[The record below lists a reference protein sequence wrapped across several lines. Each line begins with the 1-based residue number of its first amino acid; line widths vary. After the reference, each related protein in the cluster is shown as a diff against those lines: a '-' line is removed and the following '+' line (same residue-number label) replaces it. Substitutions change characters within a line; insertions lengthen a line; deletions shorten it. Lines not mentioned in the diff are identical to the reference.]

1 LKEAKG
7 RISAH
12 EFKFKKKLNK
22 IFLPYFFTPPN
33 DRVIQPPNEMASE
46 MTTEQLIE
54 AVLAR
59 PEDDRKTIMLAL
71 VEAML
76 IGGPL
81 EAKAAGKRKAK
92 DPSAPKREANWW
104 IKATQ
109 HVRSLLAEQIAA
121 DNEARV
127 ADGDKKLPG
136 TVPTTVASMLKDAGK
151 LSADVTPSEEEVLA
165 AYESYKAEPPAP
177 KKASST
183 ASSGSSAKS
192 SKSKYA
198 GMTPEEAEAAKKRRS
213 EAAKKAAATRAANK
227 AKKAAEE
234 EDSEAILAEA
244 EALIAAAKPAA
255 APKPAAPAEELEED
269 EIPEKQ
275 PITFK
280 GKKYMSLPIE
290 HHDKEMVGLW
300 DLKGKWVGALETEG
314 KKQTLHT
321 DCDDPLA

>member
-1 LKEAKG
+1 
-7 RISAH
+7 
-12 EFKFKKKLNK
+12 
-22 IFLPYFFTPPN
+22 
-33 DRVIQPPNEMASE
+33 MASE

-81 EAKAAGKRKAK
+81 EAKATSKGRKAK

-109 HVRSLLAEQIAA
+109 YVRSVLADQIAA

-127 ADGDKKLPG
+127 ADGEKKLPG

-151 LSADVTPSEEEVLA
+151 LSADVTPSEDEVMA

-198 GMTPEEAEAAKKRRS
+198 GMTPEEAEAEKKRVRS

-227 AKKAAEE
+227 AKKAA
-234 EDSEAILAEA
+234 
-244 EALIAAAKPAA
+244 
-255 APKPAAPAEELEED
+255 
-269 EIPEKQ
+269 
-275 PITFK
+275 
-280 GKKYMSLPIE
+280 
-290 HHDKEMVGLW
+290 
-300 DLKGKWVGALETEG
+300 
-314 KKQTLHT
+314 
-321 DCDDPLA
+321 

>member
-1 LKEAKG
+1 
-7 RISAH
+7 
-12 EFKFKKKLNK
+12 
-22 IFLPYFFTPPN
+22 
-33 DRVIQPPNEMASE
+33 
-46 MTTEQLIE
+46 MTNEQLIE

-59 PEDDRKTIMLAL
+59 SEDDRKAIMLAL

-76 IGGPL
+76 IGGEL
-81 EAKAAGKRKAK
+81 EKPTKTRKPK

-109 HVRSLLAEQIAA
+109 YVRSLLADQIKA

-127 ADGDKKLPG
+127 AAGDKKLPG

-151 LSADVTPSEEEVLA
+151 LSADITPSEDEVLEM
-165 AYESYKAEPPAP
+165 YESYKEAPPAP

-198 GMTPEEAEAAKKRRS
+198 GMSEEEAEAAKKAARS

-234 EDSEAILAEA
+234 AGDDDADALLAEA
-244 EALIAAAKPAA
+244 EALLSMAKPSATAAAAA
-255 APKPAAPAEELEED
+255 AAEATTEESDELE
-269 EIPEKQ
+269 KT
-275 PITFK
+275 PITYK

-290 HHDKEMVGLW
+290 HNDKEMVGIW
-300 DLKGKWVGALETEG
+300 DLKGKWIGALETEG

-321 DCDDPLA
+321 DCEDPLS